1 MKVFLANVEPDFV
14 IEESKPKYYLE
25 SYYYLKKPIQL
36 QLMKEVD
43 MFLLDSGAFTFMNA
57 KKDKAFNVDEYLNNY
72 IDFINKYDIQY
83 FFELDTDSVHGIDK
97 VLEMRKKLE
106 TGTEKRCIPVWHKS
120 RGIDCYKKLC
130 KEYDYIAIG
139 GFVTKEIKEPEFSK
153 VKQLLDYA
161 RYHNVKVHGLG
172 FTSMK
177 YIDKLP
183 FFSVDSTSFKSGR
196 RFGQVHYFDGK
207 KIISKKRPD
216 GKRVKDYMAVDKINL
231 QAWIQFQKYADIHL

>member
-57 KKDKAFNVDEYLNNY
+57 KKDKVFNVDEYLNNY

-97 VLEMRKKLE
+97 VLKMRKKLVLGNVVYQY
-106 TGTEKRCIPVWHKS
+106 GTNQEV
-120 RGIDCYKKLC
+120 L
-130 KEYDYIAIG
+130 IAIRNCAKNM
-139 GFVTKEIKEPEFSK
+139 TI
-153 VKQLLDYA
+153 
-161 RYHNVKVHGLG
+161 
-172 FTSMK
+172 
-177 YIDKLP
+177 
-183 FFSVDSTSFKSGR
+183 
-196 RFGQVHYFDGK
+196 
-207 KIISKKRPD
+207 
-216 GKRVKDYMAVDKINL
+216 
-231 QAWIQFQKYADIHL
+231 